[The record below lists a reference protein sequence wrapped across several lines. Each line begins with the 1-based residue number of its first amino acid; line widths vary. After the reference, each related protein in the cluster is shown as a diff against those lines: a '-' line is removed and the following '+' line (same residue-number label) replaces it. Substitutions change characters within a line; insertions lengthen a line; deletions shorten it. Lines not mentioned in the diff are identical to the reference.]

1 MQGLYTPPVGPVLNT
16 FQTVNA
22 IPTMYQLFG
31 DYNLTQAAALPNQM
45 QVFPVHLMSQ
55 IEIQYFFFYG
65 FVPCSPLNKILSDNS
80 NNQAITSFIDTFK
93 SQYGIQLN
101 QAYPKLNITT
111 YHQLFVFFDT
121 FISGY
126 TQGYTFPELTNLKV
140 DLVALNKTAYDF
152 STLDILTYYNGDS
165 THSLASITFSA
176 FWIDLKPW
184 IETTINKDLN
194 GDISYNGFSTPKMVL
209 YSTHDVT
216 LGSLMTIFKLALG
229 WDILYYTPYASSL
242 NIELT
247 RPSVAT
253 NLQASNYQITINYN
267 DNIYGPYIAS
277 DFISKLDSYYWSQD
291 NVAIYCSGLPW
302 LLGFAVKR
310 ATIGLG
316 VLFAFFFIA
325 FVTTLI
331 ICCCFYKR
339 KNEKDEFAVVVP
351 NDNAETNNKV

>member
-1 MQGLYTPPVGPVLNT
+1 M
-16 FQTVNA
+16 
-22 IPTMYQLFG
+22 
-31 DYNLTQAAALPNQM
+31 
-45 QVFPVHLMSQ
+45 
-55 IEIQYFFFYG
+55 
-65 FVPCSPLNKILSDNS
+65 
-80 NNQAITSFIDTFK
+80 
-93 SQYGIQLN
+93 
-101 QAYPKLNITT
+101 
-111 YHQLFVFFDT
+111 
-121 FISGY
+121 
-126 TQGYTFPELTNLKV
+126 TNLKV